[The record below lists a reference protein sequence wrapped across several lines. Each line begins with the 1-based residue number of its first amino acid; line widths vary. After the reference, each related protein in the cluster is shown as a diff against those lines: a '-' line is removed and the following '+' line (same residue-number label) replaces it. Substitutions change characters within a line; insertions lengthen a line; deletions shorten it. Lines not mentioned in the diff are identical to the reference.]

1 MIKQKMIS
9 IIICF
14 LTFQTASAGMVFG
27 KCPIAKYEITGVV
40 QEEKTNELIADAKLF
55 FFLDD
60 AQSTFANGYETKYP
74 DYFKTNT
81 QGSFTAAAWMD
92 TYSGWF
98 PQDRCNRKP
107 KLLSV
112 ITVAEGYMTSRINYK
127 LKKLIGPDGSIHLP
141 PIVLRK

>member
-1 MIKQKMIS
+1 
-9 IIICF
+9 
-14 LTFQTASAGMVFG
+14 
-27 KCPIAKYEITGVV
+27 
-40 QEEKTNELIADAKLF
+40 
-55 FFLDD
+55 
-60 AQSTFANGYETKYP
+60 
-74 DYFKTNT
+74 
-81 QGSFTAAAWMD
+81 MD